1 MKYRRGNLFLTVV
14 VFLLLTMTMGS
25 LFTLTVSNKTSAYE
39 KARHAGAINAYISL
53 ANVCADAFRNDLE
66 AQTVRINIADV
77 TNPGGTLEGEGGE
90 GGEAGGTPQIPATI
104 YEDAIEIIQKG
115 NASRQGLQLAA
126 VSGEA
131 GAWWY
136 TLTSAEDALA
146 YAGVADSKT
155 LDATGKLLKDSKL
168 TIKVLA
174 PLTLSLSGE
183 EDGTI
188 METGD
193 TMTVDNI
200 YYQVI
205 LTKGTTKIT
214 QDYCLEGE
222 KLTGRFESSLV
233 WIAVDGDA
241 ATNKLTGQIATQR
254 NILG

>member
-1 MKYRRGNLFLTVV
+1 MMKYRRGNLFLTVI
-14 VFLLLTMTMGS
+14 VFLLLTMSIGS
-25 LFTLTVSNKTSAYE
+25 LFTLTVSNKTDSYE
-39 KARHAGAINAYISL
+39 KAKQAGNINSYIAL

-66 AQTVRINIADV
+66 SQTVRINTADV
-77 TNPGGTLEGEGGE
+77 NNPDGAVGGDGG
-90 GGEAGGTPQIPATI
+90 
-104 YEDAIEIIQKG
+104 EDAIKIIQKG
-115 NASRQGLQLAA
+115 DASRQGLQLAA
-126 VSGEA
+126 VAGEPD
-131 GAWWY
+131 AWWY
-136 TLTSAEDALA
+136 TLVNASDALA
-146 YAGVADSKT
+146 YAGVSDSDT
-155 LDATGKLLKDSKL
+155 LSATEKLLKDSKL

-183 EDGTI
+183 EDGTT

-233 WIAVDGDA
+233 WIAVDGES
-241 ATNKLTGQIATQR
+241 ATNNLTGQIATQR
-254 NILG
+254 NVIG

>member
-1 MKYRRGNLFLTVV
+1 MMKYRRGNLFLTVV
-14 VFLLLTMTMGS
+14 VFLLLTMSIGG
-25 LFTLTVSNKTSAYE
+25 LFTLTVSNKTDSYE
-39 KARHAGAINAYISL
+39 KAKQAGNINSYIAL

-66 AQTVRINIADV
+66 SQTVRINTADV
-77 TNPGGTLEGEGGE
+77 NNPAGAVGGDGGE
-90 GGEAGGTPQIPATI
+90 GVQPAQIPVTI
-104 YEDAIEIIQKG
+104 YEDAIKIIQKG
-115 NASRQGLQLAA
+115 DASRQGLQLAA
-126 VSGEA
+126 VAGEPD
-131 GAWWY
+131 AWWY
-136 TLTSAEDALA
+136 TLVNASDALA
-146 YAGVADSKT
+146 YAGVSDSDT
-155 LDATGKLLKDSKL
+155 LSATEKLLKDSKL

-183 EDGTI
+183 EDGTT

-233 WIAVDGDA
+233 WIAVDGES
-241 ATNKLTGQIATQR
+241 ATNNLTGQIATQR
-254 NILG
+254 NVIG